1 MPEGDSA
8 VTATLDLSTTDRA
21 PATAG
26 RMSSAALD
34 FLASL
39 NEQQRQVATLPFGD
53 DRRYIWDYRP
63 LESTPRN
70 GLRLIN
76 MTEDQKRK
84 ALALLDI
91 GLSTRGAST
100 VRQIMD
106 LEIPLLAQEKLDCRV
121 TPFVRH
127 PEQYAVCI
135 FGDPTGRLPWAWH
148 IGGHH
153 VALHFTVIDGDRI
166 ASAPLFLGANP
177 AEVRHGPTRGQR
189 TLPQEEDLARTI
201 VRGLT
206 DEQRSAAI
214 LSGTA
219 YPDLLT
225 DCWRVA
231 DAFAPPEGLAWAAM
245 SGETRGQVGDLI
257 RHYVTRTSPELS
269 RQSWRKIESEL
280 DALTFAWTGGLEP
293 GQGHYYVIKAPSW
306 LIEYDNTQDGANHIH
321 SVFRDIRGDWG
332 DDLIAQ
338 HYAESH
344 RSALNRH

>member
-1 MPEGDSA
+1 

-26 RMSSAALD
+26 RMASAALE
-34 FLASL
+34 FLGSL
-39 NEQQRQVATLPFGD
+39 NQHQREVATLPLGD
-53 DRRYIWDYRP
+53 DRRYVWDYRP

-76 MTEDQKRK
+76 MSEEQKGK

-91 GLSTRGAST
+91 GLSTRGADT
-100 VRQIMD
+100 VRKIMD
-106 LEIPLLAQEKLDCRV
+106 LEIPLLANEKMEGRV

-127 PEQYAVCI
+127 PEQYSVCI

-153 VALHFTVIDGDRI
+153 VGLHFTVIDGDRI
-166 ASAPLFLGANP
+166 ASVPLFFGANP

-189 TLPQEEDLARTI
+189 TLAPEEDLARAL

-206 DEQRSAAI
+206 PEQKRVAI
-214 LSGTA
+214 VSPTA
-219 YPDLLT
+219 FPDILT
-225 DCWRVA
+225 DRYPVA
-231 DAFAPPEGLAWAAM
+231 NAFAPPGGLAWSAM
-245 SGETRGQVGDLI
+245 SGDGRGKLSQLI
-257 RHYVTRTSPELS
+257 RHYATRTNDELS
-269 RQSWRKIESEL
+269 GPYWRRLESEFE
-280 DALTFAWTGGLEP
+280 AVTFAWAGGEDP
-293 GQGHYYVIKAPSW
+293 GQGHYYVIKAPTW
-306 LIEYDNTQDGANHIH
+306 LIEYDNTQNNANHIH
-321 SVFRDIRGDWG
+321 SVLRDIRGDWG

-344 RSALNRH
+344 KAALRGAH